1 MTIKIGKYEFN
12 SEQQALDKIE
22 ALGTEIEGVYT
33 PDMVDSIV
41 KLGFLV
47 ITPAT
52 YDADGNEITPP
63 VYSDKYSVDVLWVD
77 RIQNPY
83 GWGTYQINVQ
93 GEGAH
98 SFFGV
103 PYQEN
108 KI

>member
-63 VYSDKYSVDVLWVD
+63 VYSDNILSAIVFIIFAVF
-77 RIQNPY
+77 N
-83 GWGTYQINVQ
+83 TS
-93 GEGAH
+93 
-98 SFFGV
+98 SFAS
-103 PYQEN
+103 
-108 KI
+108 